1 MTVHDCCINHLAGFM
16 AGCAVSLRLR
26 EVVDVDVLGVVAG
39 DDLVPLDRLDVAEVV
54 VVQNTHRPVQDIY
67 VRDKVK

>member
-1 MTVHDCCINHLAGFM
+1 MNVHDCCNHLACFM
-16 AGCAVSLRLR
+16 AGSAVSLRLR

-54 VVQNTHRPVQDIY
+54 VVQDSHRPVQDI
-67 VRDKVK
+67 

>member
-1 MTVHDCCINHLAGFM
+1 M
-16 AGCAVSLRLR
+16 AGSAVSLRLR

-54 VVQNTHRPVQDIY
+54 VV
-67 VRDKVK
+67 